1 MPFMTTP
8 TPIAFEI
15 QRIGQTPQRITADAV
30 ETEGAPPKYVFRRK
44 GKTVFDIFIQ
54 ALEREPKPIFLAT
67 PAVNA
72 AWKEF
77 VRTQDAANQGQHLE
91 R

>member
-1 MPFMTTP
+1 MTAPTP

-15 QRIGQTPQRITADAV
+15 QRIGQKPERIRAESF
-30 ETEGAPPKYVFRRK
+30 ETEGTPPKYVFRRK
-44 GKTVFDIFIQ
+44 DKTVSDSFFVH
-54 ALEREPKPIFLAT
+54 ALEREPKPIF
-67 PAVNA
+67 PNDSA

-77 VRTQDAANQGQHLE
+77 VTKQGAVNQGQHLE